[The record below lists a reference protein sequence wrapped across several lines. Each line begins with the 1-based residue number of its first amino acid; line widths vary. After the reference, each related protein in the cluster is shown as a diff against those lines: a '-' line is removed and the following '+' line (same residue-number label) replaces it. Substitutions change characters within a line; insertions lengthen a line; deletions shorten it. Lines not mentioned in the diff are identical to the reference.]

1 MLLRLKVKNFKN
13 IEDEVVHFGPL
24 TCFVGSNGAGKSN
37 LFDAIQF
44 LRALAEQDIQSAA
57 QSIRSPASGSF
68 GPRDLFLGGDI
79 SRIIGFEADLLVP
92 REVEDDFG
100 RRAEPA
106 TTLLRYELAL
116 RLVSVSSP
124 RLEIVKEA
132 LTSLKATEAKDIIG
146 FPHSAEFR
154 KSVVKTTR
162 RLGPLISTKE
172 EDDGV
177 VSLMLHQDGGSRGR
191 PIPAGQSPR
200 TVVGGTNAVEYPT
213 VLAARREMS
222 SWQLLHLEPS
232 VMRTPDQFGATAR
245 ITVEGAHLASTLA
258 RLVGQEQRRGA
269 ILQEA
274 TNRLMELVPE
284 VQNVDLERDEV
295 RQQLSVSVR
304 MRGSDISMG
313 PRALSDGTLRFLAL
327 VTLLLDPSACEVLC
341 MEEPENGMH
350 PARIPAAVQLL
361 RDFAIDSQIPVDLE
375 NPLRQVIVN
384 THSPDVVRQ
393 LGADEVLFVDAL
405 DGPSGRIARVSAV
418 ENRWRR
424 AMPTVPLQRMA
435 DFIGGAPLGAT
446 AADLQL
452 PLKFGSAQ

>member
-1 MLLRLKVKNFKN
+1 M
-13 IEDEVVHFGPL
+13 HFGPL
-24 TCFVGSNGAGKSN
+24 TCFVGANGAGKSN
-37 LFDAIQF
+37 IFDAIQF
-44 LRALAEQDIQSAA
+44 LRALSEQDIQSAA
-57 QSIRSPASGSF
+57 QAIRSPASGSF
-68 GPRDLFLGGDI
+68 GPRDLFMAGDI
-79 SRIIGFEADLLVP
+79 SRTIEFEADLLVP

-100 RRAEPA
+100 RRSEPA

-116 RLVSVSSP
+116 RLVSANAP
-124 RLEIVKEA
+124 RLEIVKE
-132 LTSLKATEAKDIIG
+132 SLISLRATEAKEIIG
-146 FPHSAEFR
+146 FPHSPEFR

-172 EDDGV
+172 EADGV

-232 VMRTPDQFGATAR
+232 VMRTPDQFGASAR
-245 ITVEGAHLASTLA
+245 ITVEGAHMASTLA
-258 RLVGQEQRRGA
+258 RLVEQDKRQGA
-269 ILQEA
+269 TLQEA

-284 VQNVDLERDEV
+284 VQQVELERDEV

-304 MRGSDISMG
+304 MRGAGMSLG

-327 VTLLLDPSACEVLC
+327 VTLSLDPNACEVLC

-350 PARIPAAVQLL
+350 PARIPNAVQLL
-361 RDFAIDSQIPVDLE
+361 RDFAVDAESPVDGE

-393 LGADEVLFVDAL
+393 LDVDQVLFVDAL
-405 DGPSGRIARVSAV
+405 DAPSGRVARVSAI
-418 ENRWRR
+418 ENKWRQ
-424 AMPTVPLQRMA
+424 ALSTVPIQRLA

-446 AADLQL
+446 ASDLQV

>member
-1 MLLRLKVKNFKN
+1 MLLRLKIRNFKN
-13 IEDEVVHFGPL
+13 IEDEVIHFGPL

-37 LFDAIQF
+37 VFDAIQF
-44 LRALAEQDIQSAA
+44 LRALSEQDIQSSA
-57 QSIRSPASGSF
+57 QSIRSPVSGSF
-68 GPRDLFLGGDI
+68 GPRDLFLGGDT
-79 SRIIGFEADLLVP
+79 SRTIELEADLLVP
-92 REVEDDFG
+92 RDVEDDFG
-100 RRAEPA
+100 RTAEPA
-106 TTLLRYELAL
+106 TTLLRYAIAL
-116 RLVSVSSP
+116 KFVSASAP
-124 RLEIVKEA
+124 RLEIVSES
-132 LTSLKATEAKDIIG
+132 LTSLKAGEARQVIG

-172 EDDGV
+172 EAGAP
-177 VSLMLHQDGGSRGR
+177 SLMLHQDGGSRGR

-232 VMRTPDQFGATAR
+232 VMRTPDQFGAPTR

-258 RLVGQEQRRGA
+258 RLVDHDKLMGTT
-269 ILQEA
+269 LQEA
-274 TNRLMELVPE
+274 TNRLIELVPE
-284 VQNVDLERDEV
+284 VQQVVIDRDEV
-295 RQQLSVSVR
+295 RQQLSVTVR
-304 MRGSDISMG
+304 MRGSEMALG

-327 VTLLLDPSACEVLC
+327 ITLLLDPRACEVLC

-361 RDFAIDSQIPVDLE
+361 RDFAVDPDSAVDCE

-393 LGADEVLFVDAL
+393 VNADQVLFVDAL
-405 DGPSGRIARVSAV
+405 DAPSGRVARISAV
-418 ENRWRR
+418 EGRWRKS
-424 AMPTVPLQRMA
+424 MPTVPIQRLA
-435 DFIGGAPLGAT
+435 DFIGGAPIGAI
-446 AADLQL
+446 ANELQL
-452 PLKFGSAQ
+452 QLRFGTAQ